1 MGVSS
6 WVGRIVSL
14 AVLLASV
21 MAARQDQTK
30 SRAMALAELES
41 SMVPAQVNRALKAAS
56 RSLDD
61 RLDELKEKQTEAER
75 KKAAAASALQRKLAL
90 VDDVTAK
97 TKAVEV
103 KAKSKRDAMV
113 AVEKAATAHT
123 DSGKA
128 HQDAVE
134 KRDKLSQDVEDLDG
148 KIAEKNAA
156 MMKALQKMK
165 NEIED
170 LKDQRDKKVHERDT
184 AEQEQLDLKGKVMAA
199 TKFKV
204 GVEQEQVKAEKAV
217 QEAQQ
222 ELDELQV
229 NLDNAVTNATVA
241 EGEDTEAADKLRDAK
256 KQAERGERMVKLIEK
271 LKQSIKTY
279 YKSVDALD
287 EDMMDRDGEGDAW
300 IVIKTNPLL
309 KTAFENYNLMVNV
322 FMELHAIDDE
332 TYQKVKPATKQID
345 ENSFTAIYLACD
357 PKTKF
362 GKIQANNT
370 ELDKVCGSGLWDA
383 VGITRSTFP

>member
-30 SRAMALAELES
+30 SRAMALAACCEWIRL
-41 SMVPAQVNRALKAAS
+41 V
-56 RSLDD
+56 LDD

-90 VDDVTAK
+90 VDD
-97 TKAVEV
+97 
-103 KAKSKRDAMV
+103 RDAMV

-184 AEQEQLDLKGKVMAA
+184 AEQEQLDPWQHSKPPRLRQILGSIRRPTTQFNRATNFFQDDLKGKVMAA

-256 KQAERGERMVKLIEK
+256 KQAERGERTGSFCACVEK
-271 LKQSIKTY
+271 
-279 YKSVDALD
+279 
-287 EDMMDRDGEGDAW
+287 R
-300 IVIKTNPLL
+300 
-309 KTAFENYNLMVNV
+309 
-322 FMELHAIDDE
+322 LHGHG
-332 TYQKVKPATKQID
+332 
-345 ENSFTAIYLACD
+345 ENSSTASYL
-357 PKTKF
+357 F
-362 GKIQANNT
+362 GRNVRFRLVPSQ
-370 ELDKVCGSGLWDA
+370 GSLQHNIKW
-383 VGITRSTFP
+383 